1 MFFLISLL
9 TQFLGRTEMKRNTF
23 RQEFRK
29 KLVYVSIKKCS
40 FSMAFGMVAIQF
52 PGIEFDFALQS
63 FHV

>member
-1 MFFLISLL
+1 
-9 TQFLGRTEMKRNTF
+9 MKEKTLSAKNS
-23 RQEFRK
+23 EK